1 MMSLL
6 LIVICLSMS
15 HMVSANT
22 ATQKLQKSETQVI
35 RLIDCLTEAKQQP
48 IAIKQ
53 LEKMGEPIVV
63 LIIKHMDNRK
73 SLGSKY
79 VEFENKATN
88 TFERYR
94 IYKPEQVVDILA
106 GLLNQMTGE
115 SFGDIYSGGHDFQRD
130 EVIFM
135 WREWCTNLP
144 KTKPSD
150 CGAKLKVKSR
160 FDPPTESQKTAP

>member
-1 MMSLL
+1 MMKLL
-6 LIVICLSMS
+6 LVIICLSMS
-15 HMVSANT
+15 HTVSANT

-63 LIIKHMDNRK
+63 LIIKHMDDRK

-88 TFERYR
+88 AFEKYR

-115 SFGDIYSGGHDFQRD
+115 SFGDIYSGVHDFQRD

-135 WREWCTNLP
+135 WREWCTNTL
-144 KTKPSD
+144 KAKPTD
-150 CGAKLKVKSR
+150 CGAKLKAKSR
-160 FDPPTESQKTAP
+160 VNPHTDGQKPAP